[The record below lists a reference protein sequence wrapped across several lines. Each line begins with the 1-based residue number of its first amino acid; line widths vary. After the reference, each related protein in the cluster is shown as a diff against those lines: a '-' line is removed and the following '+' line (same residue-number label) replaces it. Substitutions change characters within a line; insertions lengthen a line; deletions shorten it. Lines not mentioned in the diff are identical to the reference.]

1 MSGESSLRAF
11 GHRDVS
17 IHRLTGLDDRA
28 ADGARR
34 GGRLSRLC
42 RRSERCLVVDGVG
55 VSWRELLPSH
65 IGTSSRDQRRCLNPT
80 HSAGW
85 AAGSRER
92 EDQFIERSTGHL
104 DVRQRSLAVKGAK
117 PQVKMPPSRRP
128 DLTVA
133 QHVSFAPAG
142 CRTDLHGERAFGR
155 WRDHL
160 APAPVPDHAACRI
173 PRAHRAE
180 E

>member
-1 MSGESSLRAF
+1 LAFRMIAGMSGESSLRVF
-11 GHRDVS
+11 GHRNVS

-28 ADGARR
+28 ADDARS

-55 VSWRELLPSH
+55 LSWRELLPSH

-80 HSAGW
+80 LSAGW

-104 DVRQRSLAVKGAK
+104 DVCERSIAVKAAK
-117 PQVKMPPSRRP
+117 PQSKMSPSRR
-128 DLTVA
+128 
-133 QHVSFAPAG
+133 
-142 CRTDLHGERAFGR
+142 
-155 WRDHL
+155 RDTYYC
-160 APAPVPDHAACRI
+160 ARKRRACRM
-173 PRAHRAE
+173 PNGSSRRASLR
-180 E
+180 